1 MRGTAMVRIVGSS
14 PKSNVRP
21 IDFRGTMDLRD
32 FTRIIG
38 EENGFLRS
46 AGALLHL
53 VKPSRSVHILWVN
66 AASKADSLASGGSI
80 EGLLQSFPRFSQG
93 ARLLVRPGGGN
104 IVRTRHDGR
113 IVLSFAG
120 IAPCGLLLPVL
131 LYICS
136 GMDERGPS
144 KGVRCETFI
153 PFIHLPREDGS
164 QAGSSISLAFR
175 RHASGNQDQD
185 AYKELR
191 VGNDTSIQGSLHLF
205 SSKRL

>member
-1 MRGTAMVRIVGSS
+1 MRGTAIVRIVGNA

-21 IDFRGTMDLRD
+21 IDFRGTMDLCD

-66 AASKADSLASGGSI
+66 AASKADSLASGGGI
-80 EGLLQSFPRFSQG
+80 ESLLQSFPRFGQG

-104 IVRTRHDGR
+104 IVRTRNAGE
-113 IVLSFAG
+113 IVCRFAG
-120 IAPCGLLLPVL
+120 LSPCGRLLPVL
-131 LYICS
+131 LFICY

-144 KGVRCETFI
+144 KGVRRETFI
-153 PFIHLPREDGS
+153 PCIHLPREDGG
-164 QAGSSISLAFR
+164 QAGSGILLAQ
-175 RHASGNQDQD
+175 HYHGCGNQDQE

-191 VGNDTSIQGSLHLF
+191 VGNDVSIQGSRHLF
-205 SSKRL
+205 SLKHL